1 MPPVFSVYKG
11 KTKPLEGTENEAA
24 IGREMNMLLAHWSWQ
39 RKKTFRLK
47 SLQVTKSTWVITLL
61 LSPKSLYDSTSP
73 SMVGSSREES
83 WETDKLQ
90 PGDLW
95 WTACLPGSE
104 LWTLA
109 LLADLPS
116 KHISWQNPCSNET
129 PEVFAQYDSQK
140 KKIFEKLLSKFL
152 TNFIA
157 ARNKAGK
164 TKTKKLWGLGV
175 FKWLV
180 TYPNASSQR
189 KWKKKK
195 TGRKNKG

>member
-140 KKIFEKLLSKFL
+140 KKNLWKAIVKISYQFYSCQKQSRK
-152 TNFIA
+152 NKNKKA
-157 ARNKAGK
+157 VGARSFQVTGNIPKCIK
-164 TKTKKLWGLGV
+164 PKKM
-175 FKWLV
+175 
-180 TYPNASSQR
+180 
-189 KWKKKK
+189 KKKK
-195 TGRKNKG
+195 NWTKK